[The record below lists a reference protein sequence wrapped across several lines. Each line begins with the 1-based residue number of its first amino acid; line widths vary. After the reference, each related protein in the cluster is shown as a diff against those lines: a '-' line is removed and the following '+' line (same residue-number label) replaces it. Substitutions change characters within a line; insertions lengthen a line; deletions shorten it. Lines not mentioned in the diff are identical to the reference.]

1 METLTFQAI
10 CQVCSERIIWVE
22 EDNLRQQWVHE
33 STGEYRKDG
42 HFAFVR
48 EQSLALVPLELV
60 EPKPE
65 GSKVA
70 FW

>member
-10 CQVCSERIIWVE
+10 CQVCGERIIWVE
-22 EDNLRQQWVHE
+22 EDHLRQWVHE

-65 GSKVA
+65 GHQVA